1 MMPLNA
7 QWFLAQLM
15 GNAQVDT
22 TLNVYTQVV
31 DAHARGLL
39 GRDHHAGAA

>member
-15 GNAQVDT
+15 GNAKVDK

-31 DAHARGLL
+31 D
-39 GRDHHAGAA
+39 GAPTWATGP